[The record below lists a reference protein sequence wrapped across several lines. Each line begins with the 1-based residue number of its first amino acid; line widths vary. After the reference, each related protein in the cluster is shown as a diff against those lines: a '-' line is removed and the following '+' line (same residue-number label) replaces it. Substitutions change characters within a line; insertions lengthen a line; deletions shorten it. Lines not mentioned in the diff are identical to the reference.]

1 MTVRYAVTARRCG
14 SNRSFSSDLLRAARP
29 VDIVVVQTWLIRAH
43 QAAGGSA
50 TANPAPRARR
60 GRSGRDWPPSSN
72 AAAAAITCRR
82 TTWPHCTPIAA
93 RAIAHSPSSL
103 APCANAPAP
112 WSGSASTPPSIRCAM
127 IRDLHVSARQWR
139 SGREIA
145 PWYLWSGGLL
155 ARRGCR
161 EEPAD

>member
-1 MTVRYAVTARRCG
+1 
-14 SNRSFSSDLLRAARP
+14 
-29 VDIVVVQTWLIRAH
+29 
-43 QAAGGSA
+43 
-50 TANPAPRARR
+50 
-60 GRSGRDWPPSSN
+60 
-72 AAAAAITCRR
+72 
-82 TTWPHCTPIAA
+82 
-93 RAIAHSPSSL
+93 
-103 APCANAPAP
+103 
-112 WSGSASTPPSIRCAM
+112 M